1 MAFQL
6 SQKVVGLAVLGLVV
20 VVAATALTTLGLLSS
35 SRSVQSHGAIK
46 AVNVGVYWDSGCTN
60 ASVSIGWGLLS
71 PGASGNVTLFVRNE
85 GNLPVRLSLS
95 TQGWSPANASSY
107 MSLGWNRDGYVLA
120 VGNVTSATLTLSVS
134 SGISGITDFSFTT
147 VITGTEQ

>member
-20 VVAATALTTLGLLSS
+20 VVATTALATLGLLSS
-35 SRSVQSHGAIK
+35 SRSVQSRGAIK

-60 ASVSIGWGLLS
+60 ASASIGWGLLS
-71 PGASGNVTLFVRNE
+71 PGAAGNVTLYVRNE
-85 GNLPVRLSLS
+85 GNLPVRLGLS

-107 MSLGWNRDGYVLA
+107 ISLGWNAEGQVLA

-134 SGISGITDFSFTT
+134 SGISGIIDFSFTV